1 MIKAVGAWL
10 LLALFPFSLRFWS
23 QEAAGNRAFRRG
35 DYTRAVERYRTAL
48 GRTAEDA
55 PRLRYNLGTAL
66 LWEGD
71 PEAAREQ
78 LTAALEAQSPE
89 LRARAFYNLGNVH
102 VQDRAVDEVQ
112 RLLDAIAAY
121 RRALLLNPDD
131 EDARWNLELAMRRLE
146 EDPSQA
152 LTSPEQTPTPTAP
165 QPESGEGMRPEQ
177 GVGQAPA
184 QQPGVAPPAESAA
197 PDQIDAPLPRELAEQ
212 ILRAVEERERGLQ
225 RDKLRRRRQRVSG
238 PDW

>member
-1 MIKAVGAWL
+1 MIKAVGVWL

-35 DYTRAVERYRTAL
+35 DYARAVERYRKAL
-48 GRTAEDA
+48 DRAAADA

-66 LWEGD
+66 LWDGD
-71 PEAAREQ
+71 PGEARDQ

-89 LRARAFYNLGNVH
+89 LRARAFYNLGNTH
-102 VQDRAVDEVQ
+102 VEDGAVGGVE
-112 RLLDAIAAY
+112 RLQAAIEAY
-121 RRALLLNPDD
+121 RRALLLDPDD

-146 EDPSQA
+146 EDRSPA
-152 LTSPEQTPTPTAP
+152 LSSPEQRPTAAP
-165 QPESGEGMRPEQ
+165 PPDSGEEGTGPER
-177 GVGQAPA
+177 GAGQAPVP
-184 QQPGVAPPAESAA
+184 QGDVAPPPKGAA
-197 PDQIDAPLPRELAEQ
+197 LDQLDAPLPRELAEQ

-225 RDKLRRRRQRVSG
+225 REKLRRRRQRVSG